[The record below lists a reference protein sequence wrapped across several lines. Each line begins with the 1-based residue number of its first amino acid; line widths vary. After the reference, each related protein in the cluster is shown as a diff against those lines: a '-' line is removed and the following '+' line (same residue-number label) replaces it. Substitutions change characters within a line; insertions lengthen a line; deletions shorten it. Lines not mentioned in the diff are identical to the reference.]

1 MIIGELDCRDF
12 GCLHEKKIALSPGI
26 NLVTGGNEAG
36 KSTAASFLR
45 CMLYGMRR
53 GRGRNAVRDDYHRL
67 IPWNQTQAEGS
78 LCFSCQ
84 GRNFRLHRVFAD
96 RQEKVELFCTDDGE
110 VLDVSMGDLQM
121 LLGGLGEGLYENVV
135 SSRQQTELSADLWK
149 SLENYLL
156 NMETVQEEQTDVET
170 AVKLLEER
178 SRAARANGRRLE
190 KERHQRE
197 QELNSQIRY
206 VEQREGLLQEKI
218 AQMEAQRREAKEK
231 LEHQKELGQPRKS
244 GQQKAQKQQE
254 QQRYPYSY
262 EDAALENQAE
272 KEWRHRTGT
281 AQGAPV
287 TETSSGM
294 RKQKA
299 EHGTREERKGTGQK
313 ERPTSGWVW
322 LFLLTSLVFFAG
334 AGFLFWKGQLPLA
347 VTGIITGAISL
358 IIFAVN
364 KWRAGRNQNDR
375 WQDEKHLVRPD
386 NSGNFQEKSPLFE
399 GGRPDDTG
407 ISMAAGDQTESLT
420 TGLQELSAR
429 IAQLQEELLDAG
441 QERQNCLEELGELDR
456 ALPREQQAWL
466 EAMAAEDARDR
477 IRKVSAELSGNWADR
492 LMDQASEILRAIT
505 GGRYFGIQVNTGT
518 RNGSLTVTDGVRIYQ
533 PEQLSTGTADQIRM
547 AVRLSAAQLL
557 EEEPMPLVFDDAFL
571 TWDDVRL
578 SQLLEYLAG
587 CGRQV
592 LIFTGQN
599 REELLLIGEKLSYHK
614 IMLDENRAAVYS
626 HTDMRYDNSILQ

>member
-26 NLVTGGNEAG
+26 NLITGGNEAG

-218 AQMEAQRREAKEK
+218 AQMEAQCRE
-231 LEHQKELGQPRKS
+231 L
-244 GQQKAQKQQE
+244 AQKQQE

-287 TETSSGM
+287 TETFSGM

-299 EHGTREERKGTGQK
+299 ENDTREERKGTGQK

-334 AGFLFWKGQLPLA
+334 ARFLFWKGQLPLA

-364 KWRAGRNQNDR
+364 KWRAGRNQNDTGMG
-375 WQDEKHLVRPD
+375 D
-386 NSGNFQEKSPLFE
+386 GA
-399 GGRPDDTG
+399 GGM
-407 ISMAAGDQTESLT
+407 SMAAGDQTESLT

-492 LMDQASEILRAIT
+492 LTDQASEILRAIT

>member
-26 NLVTGGNEAG
+26 NLITGGNEAG

-135 SSRQQTELSADLWK
+135 ISRQQTELSADLWK

-206 VEQREGLLQEKI
+206 VEQRESLLQEKI
-218 AQMEAQRREAKEK
+218 AQMEAQRRE
-231 LEHQKELGQPRKS
+231 L
-244 GQQKAQKQQE
+244 AQKQQE
-254 QQRYPYSY
+254 QQNGWHSQ
-262 EDAALENQAE
+262 ENAASADWTW
-272 KEWRHRTGT
+272 KERQYQRKVPNGESVTGT
-281 AQGAPV
+281 
-287 TETSSGM
+287 SSDM

-299 EHGTREERKGTGQK
+299 EHDTREERKVTGQK
-313 ERPTSGWVW
+313 ERRTSGWVW
-322 LFLLTSLVFFAG
+322 LFLLASLVFFAG
-334 AGFLFWKGQLPLA
+334 AWFFFWKGQLPLA
-347 VTGIITGAISL
+347 VTGIIAGAISL

-375 WQDEKHLVRPD
+375 WQDEKYLVRPD

-399 GGRPDDTG
+399 GERPDNTG
-407 ISMAAGDQTESLT
+407 MSMAAGDRTESLT

-466 EAMAAEDARDR
+466 EALAAEDARDR

-492 LMDQASEILRAIT
+492 LTDQASEILRAIT

-599 REELLLIGEKLSYHK
+599 REELLLIGKKLSYHK

>member
-26 NLVTGGNEAG
+26 NLITGGNEAG

-206 VEQREGLLQEKI
+206 VEQRESLLQEKI
-218 AQMEAQRREAKEK
+218 AQMEAQRRE
-231 LEHQKELGQPRKS
+231 L
-244 GQQKAQKQQE
+244 AQKQQE
-254 QQRYPYSY
+254 QQTGWHSQ
-262 EDAALENQAE
+262 ENAASADWTW
-272 KEWRHRTGT
+272 KERQYQRKVPNGESVTGT
-281 AQGAPV
+281 
-287 TETSSGM
+287 SSDM

-299 EHGTREERKGTGQK
+299 ENDTREERKGTGQK

-375 WQDEKHLVRPD
+375 WQDEKYLVRPD
-386 NSGNFQEKSPLFE
+386 NSGNFQEKSLLFE
-399 GGRPDDTG
+399 GERPDNTG
-407 ISMAAGDQTESLT
+407 MSMAAGDRTESLT

-466 EAMAAEDARDR
+466 EALAAEDARDR

-492 LMDQASEILRAIT
+492 LTDQASEILRAIT

-626 HTDMRYDNSILQ
+626 HTDMRYDNSILH